1 MSPKKIACPEYQ
13 QSAPSLLHL
22 QKLQLKFNKKMD
34 LVSALKDGN
43 ILQQEASRKPA
54 HVHQF

>member
-22 QKLQLKFNKKMD
+22 QKLQQKFNKKID
-34 LVSALKDGN
+34 LVSAYKMG
-43 ILQQEASRKPA
+43 IFCASRKTA